1 MVDENGHICDY
12 KSYFKFSMAVTQAY
26 ISCLKWNDIRVIV
39 SRPTFWYRDTSFL
52 KSNPVYSV
60 QQLPWWLTWSS
71 VCLLCGRPGF
81 DPWVGKMPWRR
92 KEPGRLQSMG
102 WQRVGHDWVTS
113 LSLFL
118 CTVCQLQTVT
128 VQLLFNLDSLYFFS
142 SLTTEAWTLK
152 TMLSDG
158 DDSGHPCFLT

>member
-1 MVDENGHICDY
+1 MCNCLMVDENGHICDY

-39 SRPTFWYRDTSFL
+39 SRPTFWYRDKSVL

-60 QQLPWWLTWSS
+60 QQLPWWLRWSS

-113 LSLFL
+113 LFTQFKIHQAKLFHETN
-118 CTVCQLQTVT
+118 TVRWRTECFTWLM
-128 VQLLFNLDSLYFFS
+128 LLVN
-142 SLTTEAWTLK
+142 APRAA
-152 TMLSDG
+152 DG
-158 DDSGHPCFLT
+158 